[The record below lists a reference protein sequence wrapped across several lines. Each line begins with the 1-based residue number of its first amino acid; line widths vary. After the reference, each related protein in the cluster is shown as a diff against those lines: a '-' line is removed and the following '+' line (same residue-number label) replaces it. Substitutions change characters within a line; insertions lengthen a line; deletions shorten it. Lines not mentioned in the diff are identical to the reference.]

1 MFWTLDQT
9 LRFVRPD
16 RFTPAVTF
24 AAEATAFPPLTMVSG
39 CVLGKKRER
48 ERPERDESNSTS
60 IFFSFF
66 FCECAGEVQR
76 EHSRAH
82 VRCGRSCV

>member
-60 IFFSFF
+60 MS
-66 FCECAGEVQR
+66 ECAGEVQR